1 MSNWVTYGFSFVNDG
16 HSSVAWRLPL
26 TLQFIFI
33 FILYATV
40 PWLPESPRWLMAKG
54 RTEEAEQVLAAVE
67 GTDIN
72 DPWVITES
80 KDIQW
85 AVQYERDN
93 AVRWRDLLRGRSGGQ
108 GGTHTFRRLILG
120 MGTQAMQQL
129 CESLH
134 LSTYSRSF

>member
-1 MSNWVTYGFSFVNDG
+1 MILNIFGFMMSNWVTYGFSFVADG
-16 HSSVAWRLPL
+16 QSSVAWRLPL
-26 TLQFIFI
+26 TLQFIFV

-54 RTEEAEQVLAAVE
+54 RREEAEQVLAAVE

-72 DPWVITES
+72 DPYVITES

-85 AVQYERDN
+85 AVQYETEN

-129 CESLH
+129 CE
-134 LSTYSRSF
+134 